1 MERTL
6 LDELDKNK
14 QKPITKKAKEIK
26 AMSKKLQEDPNH
38 VAIPTDKTN
47 SFKVVTLKRY
57 KEWVQAELGKNA
69 QVIDHKRL
77 EEIYEKAMLLLTSL
91 EGTISEKEYNYVK
104 YTLRSKSIPTPKNL
118 IKDHKM
124 N

>member
-6 LDELDKNK
+6 LNELEKNK
-14 QKPITKKAKEIK
+14 QRPITKKAKEIK

-57 KEWVQAELGKNA
+57 KEWVQAELGKTR
-69 QVIDHKRL
+69 K
-77 EEIYEKAMLLLTSL
+77 LLIT
-91 EGTISEKEYNYVK
+91 
-104 YTLRSKSIPTPKNL
+104 
-118 IKDHKM
+118 KD
-124 N
+124 